1 VVWFRVC
8 FYAVVLGVGKIRFI
22 YPVVVRARRRFGA
35 VSVRTP
41 RGDFWY
47 PQTDG
52 RISFCVRTPLEA
64 KPLFGAPKSDV
75 SSSRVTRSFLFVSA
89 NRYSPTHA
97 AALKTVSLLTAT
109 DERRYFQCAG
119 ELLRCLRM
127 FRSQNTPLLQ
137 R

>member
-1 VVWFRVC
+1 MVCFRVC
-8 FYAVVLGVGKIRFI
+8 FYAVVLGALFTQSS
-22 YPVVVRARRRFGA
+22 YAPDD

-41 RGDFWY
+41 RGNSCY

-119 ELLRCLRM
+119 ELFRCLRM

-137 R
+137 REV